1 MLDFVRNQLHKALAI
16 HSNPHLLL
24 ACSGGVDSVVLFDLL
39 VQLNYE
45 FSVAHCNFGLRADAS
60 DADAEFVSALCKN
73 AQIPFY
79 IKQFSTQSY
88 ANEKQVSIQMAARE
102 LRYVWFNELKE
113 THSFD
118 EVLTAHHLDDQL
130 ETFMINWGRGSGIKG
145 LRGISSDRILRPLID
160 WPKAEIVAYANEHKL
175 QWREDASNTK
185 DDYLRNALRLHVI
198 PAWKKIQPNLLEQTT
213 KNLQYLAQAH
223 VALEQQ
229 RKAFQT
235 AHFISYKEG
244 YRIGIDSIKTLQPL
258 EYFLHALFS
267 PYGFFQTEDLQ
278 QLLKTQSGKALYS
291 RTHRLIRD
299 REELLLA
306 PLAEKT
312 EVEHRWI
319 PSKDMSYP
327 LVLRVLSKGT
337 ASSNTAVLKSEVLK
351 YPLILRKYRK
361 GDYFYPV
368 GMNGKKKLSKFFK
381 DEKYSMLEKE
391 NQWLL
396 CSDTAIVWVIGK
408 RVDARY
414 AALSTTQNPL
424 VIQCD

>member
-1 MLDFVRNQLHKALAI
+1 MLDFVRNQLHKALAA

-45 FSVAHCNFGLRADAS
+45 FSVAHCNFGLRGDAS
-60 DADAEFVSALCKN
+60 DADAEFVAALCKK

-79 IKQFSTQSY
+79 VKQFSTESY
-88 ANEKQVSIQMAARE
+88 ADEKQLSIQMAARE
-102 LRYVWFNELKE
+102 LRYSWFDELKY
-113 THSFD
+113 THAFRAI
-118 EVLTAHHLDDQL
+118 LTAHHLNDQL
-130 ETFMINWGRGSGIKG
+130 ETFMINWGRGTGIKG

-160 WPKAEIVAYANEHKL
+160 LPKADIISYANNKKL
-175 QWREDASNTK
+175 SWREDTSNAK
-185 DDYLRNALRLHVI
+185 DDYLRNALRHHVI
-198 PAWKKIQPNLLEQTT
+198 PAWEKIKPNLLEQTA
-213 KNLQYLAQAH
+213 KNLGHLGLAQA
-223 VALEQQ
+223 ALEKQVVAF
-229 RKAFQT
+229 KAT
-235 AHFISYKEG
+235 HFIADGKG
-244 YRIGIDSIKTLQPL
+244 YRISLQAIKTLEPL
-258 EYFLHALFS
+258 AYFLHALFS
-267 PYGFFQTEDLQ
+267 TYGFFQSEDLQ

-291 RTHRLIRD
+291 PTHRLIRD

-306 PLAEKT
+306 PLAATT

-319 PSKDMSYP
+319 PSKDISYP

-337 ASSNTAVLKSEVLK
+337 ASSNTAVLKSEELK

-396 CSDTAIVWVIGK
+396 CTETEIIWVIGK
-408 RVDARY
+408 RVDARF
-414 AALSTTQNPL
+414 AALPATLNPL